1 MRDVSVKDQEIIDYF
16 NELHT
21 KMIIQIRVESHKG
34 INRMICIIREYGRE
48 FDKKYKDDP
57 TVKSGGFVKVVKS
70 VMMDL
75 PINEAKKQALSHL

>member
-1 MRDVSVKDQEIIDYF
+1 MSDQEMIDYF

-21 KMIIQIRVESHKG
+21 KMIIQIRAEAHKG

-48 FDKKYKDDP
+48 FDKKYKDNP
-57 TVKSGGFVKVVKS
+57 TVKPGGFVKVVKS

-75 PINEAKKQALSHL
+75 PLDEAKKQALSHL